1 MGTLQI
7 RTKGNKKERQ
17 PSRADNPGRKERN
30 MMNEEY
36 RMNEGRNAAYK
47 YIVIDKKT
55 NEVITSGDVTGGN
68 KTDCGNMT
76 WLYFNKYVKEHGLA
90 YKPHHTANDEVRIHL
105 HATDCGA
112 GIKLWEKR
120 VAKAYGQQELADIAG
135 IDIKTLQDFE
145 SGRKDIN
152 KAAAIT
158 IKKMAKA
165 LGCQMEDLIDG

>member
-1 MGTLQI
+1 
-7 RTKGNKKERQ
+7 
-17 PSRADNPGRKERN
+17 
-30 MMNEEY
+30 MNEEY

-55 NEVITSGDVTGGN
+55 NEVITSGGVTGSN
-68 KTDCGNMT
+68 KTDCSSMT

-90 YKPHHTANDEVRIHL
+90 YKPHHTTNDEVRIHL